1 MAERRADL
9 LSLVVGVLAL
19 LGAGLGLLTE
29 AGAVQVDG
37 PVLLAAALLGAGAV
51 GLGRALLL
59 LRR

>member
-19 LGAGLGLLTE
+19 LGAGLALLAE
-29 AGAVQVDG
+29 AGAVRVEG
-37 PVLLAAALLGAGAV
+37 PVLLAAAVLAAGAI